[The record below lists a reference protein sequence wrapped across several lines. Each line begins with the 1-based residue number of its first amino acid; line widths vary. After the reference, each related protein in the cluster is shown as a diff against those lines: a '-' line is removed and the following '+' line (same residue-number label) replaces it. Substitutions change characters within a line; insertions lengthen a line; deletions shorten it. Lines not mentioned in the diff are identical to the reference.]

1 MTVEILADAQRIADR
16 LNANRSDGTP
26 APFRCYLDPVEAAAN
41 RPCYL
46 IAPPAIDLT
55 QRRGTWR
62 IVALSSEPRGSFP
75 ALKELVALVE
85 RAEDVL
91 PIEAADPA
99 NYVLTADLTPPAY
112 LLRLTTT
119 TE

>member
-1 MTVEILADAQRIADR
+1 MTIEILADAQRIVDR
-16 LNANRSDGTP
+16 LNAPLADGQP
-26 APFRCYLDPVEAAAN
+26 APFKAYLDPIDAASN

-62 IVALSSEPRGSFP
+62 VVALSSEPRGSFP
-75 ALKELVALVE
+75 ALAELVELVE
-85 RAEDVL
+85 RAENVL
-91 PIEAADPA
+91 PIESADPA

-119 TE
+119 TD